1 MSVLK
6 KNDKLRVCKNFRN
19 LITLKD
25 KYPMPIANMQ
35 IDATCANKIISF
47 IDSHSSYNQIFVIK

>member
-25 KYPMPIANMQ
+25 KYSMPNANIQ
-35 IDATCANKIISF
+35 IDATCVNEIISF
-47 IDSHSSYNQIFVIK
+47 IDSNFSYNQIFVIK

>member
-1 MSVLK
+1 MLN

-25 KYPMPIANMQ
+25 KYPMPIANML
-35 IDATCANKIISF
+35 IDETCVNEIISF
-47 IDSHSSYNQIFVIK
+47 IDSHSSYNQIFVIE